1 MRTKT
6 VVFFFL
12 VSLLAAS
19 LSASKQNPQWQ
30 GRVEDKSG
38 VKVVVNP
45 DVPLYGEITL
55 ELEEDLVIGS
65 EEDENYMFYDL
76 VDFTVDSQENF
87 FVLNGGSYRVQKF
100 DRDGNY
106 IQSFGGR
113 GQGPGEFEQPFLIYS
128 DKEGKIFV
136 YDTLRRNL
144 HVFRNDGQF
153 EKTIKSQLSAFG
165 IGGIS
170 SGNIIMKAL
179 SYSPEGSTDDIII
192 ADAMGEKI
200 KTVAS
205 YPIESGPRIKGHS
218 LSNPYRHRL
227 FFCPISDGRSIYGHS
242 SEFHIYVISNSGEID
257 LKIEVSK
264 RPEEISQKEKEN
276 LIQGYLARREQ
287 MPIGE
292 KLSKNDVTNAYVF
305 PEHKPFFNGIW
316 TDSEDRIYAREMK
329 IYNPEDRSQR
339 FGVFDKDGHYLYK
352 IDMPFQPKILRDGF
366 FYSLETDLESGYM
379 KIKRYRIK
387 NWSQIKEGI

>member
-1 MRTKT
+1 M
-6 VVFFFL
+6 
-12 VSLLAAS
+12 
-19 LSASKQNPQWQ
+19 
-30 GRVEDKSG
+30 
-38 VKVVVNP
+38 
-45 DVPLYGEITL
+45 
-55 ELEEDLVIGS
+55 
-65 EEDENYMFYDL
+65 
-76 VDFTVDSQENF
+76 
-87 FVLNGGSYRVQKF
+87 
-100 DRDGNY
+100 
-106 IQSFGGR
+106 
-113 GQGPGEFEQPFLIYS
+113 IYS